1 MVDVVE
7 WSADRWASL
16 VCPCCLGP
24 SFPRPLCGIYIG
36 TGSYIYIYGLGEHCL
51 CINIDVKRL
60 VIGFHSLTH
69 IASVFF
75 FSGSPSAGKIG
86 LAVLP
91 VPIYVY
97 TKTFV

>member
-1 MVDVVE
+1 MWLSGVRIDGLLWCVHVVLVHLSRGL
-7 WSADRWASL
+7 SAEYTSEQAL
-16 VCPCCLGP
+16 
-24 SFPRPLCGIYIG
+24 
-36 TGSYIYIYGLGEHCL
+36 IYIYGLGEHCL

-97 TKTFV
+97 TKIFV